1 MYTTINN
8 LQKNKLY
15 TTTHIK
21 LSVFYYFIGQRTD
34 KNTEL
39 KTPDLIK
46 RKFNL

>member
-8 LQKNKLY
+8 LQNTKLY

-21 LSVFYYFIGQRTD
+21 LSVFCYFIGQTD